1 MRRKKLPA
9 ECRNKLT
16 GFWEVA
22 VIAMGTEKEGK
33 GGRKR
38 AGKLRGT
45 SWELE
50 VHRCG

>member
-9 ECRNKLT
+9 ACRNKIM

-22 VIAMGTEKEGK
+22 VMVMGTEKKGK
-33 GGRKR
+33 GGRRR
-38 AGKLRGT
+38 ARKLRGT

-50 VHRCG
+50 AHRCG